1 MTVAPEAQYDR
12 RRSVVATVLLGV
24 VLAEA
29 VLTVIA
35 SVLSGLP
42 WSRLVDLLVVS
53 NTISGLALA
62 VAGWPIAYYRPRNLI
77 GWSLLLGGCFYA
89 FTGTGMAVL
98 AWAADDSWGWQV
110 FATVVNGVGWNW
122 ALALFIPLTLVL
134 FPEGRLP
141 SRRWRWFVGLLVVN
155 TVLLTAAGV
164 LDPKGGMSAEL
175 GIQAYPAR
183 PWPGQPMWLHVIW
196 EVGLVASYLG
206 AFAALVITYHRG
218 SDVVRRRVLW
228 LLMAMVVVVT
238 AFTLE
243 AVLRTE
249 SLLLGILPIVLIPL
263 SITIA
268 VLRHQVLDIRLVVS
282 RSLLYLLLTGGV
294 IGAYLG
300 LVALLD
306 QAVRRQV
313 SLGSSVL
320 ATLLIA
326 LAFNPVRLWLQRLI
340 HRAFYG
346 ARRDP
351 VRAIAAI
358 GERLGEVGTGT
369 AAGAGLDGV
378 LEALCRVMHFPAA
391 VLVVDERQVA
401 GYGEL
406 PAARQAITLHSGE
419 ERIGELVVGLRSGE
433 RRLDPADERVLSLM
447 AAPLTVAVQAGRLAD
462 ELQFSRQRVIT
473 GREEERR
480 RIRRDLHDGLGPVL
494 TGVVLNADAALR
506 LLEADRA
513 RSAELLETLRD
524 QTISAIEEI
533 RRLAYDL
540 RPPVLDGMG
549 LIGALREHAAVLAGD
564 GALTVSVEAP
574 TAIEDLPAAVEV
586 AAYRI
591 VTEALTNVIRH
602 STATR
607 AVVTLTVEE
616 TALRLEVRDNGV
628 NAEDSWQPG
637 VGLTSIRERT
647 AELGG
652 ASEIRYDRTG
662 GQVRVSL
669 PLASP
674 ATVPP
679 ETVPPETVPT
689 QTGRAAEV
697 ETGAGS

>member
-1 MTVAPEAQYDR
+1 MTSDLEAQYDR
-12 RRSVVATVLLGV
+12 RRSVAATVLLGV
-24 VLAEA
+24 AVAEA
-29 VLTVIA
+29 VLTVVA
-35 SVLSGLP
+35 SALSGLP

-53 NTISGLALA
+53 NTILGMALA
-62 VAGWPIAYYRPRNLI
+62 VAGWPIAFYRPRNLI
-77 GWSLLLGGCFYA
+77 GWVLLLGGCCYA

-98 AWAADDSWGWQV
+98 AWAADDGWGWRV
-110 FATVVNGVGWNW
+110 FATVVNGFGWNW
-122 ALALFIPLTLVL
+122 AVGFFIPLALVL
-134 FPEGRLP
+134 FPDGRLR
-141 SRRWRWFVGLLVVN
+141 SRLRWFVALLVVN
-155 TVLLTAAGV
+155 TAGLMVAGV
-164 LDPKGGMSAEL
+164 LDPLGGMSAEL
-175 GIQAYPAR
+175 GIQAYPAP
-183 PWPGQPMWLHVIW
+183 PWQGQPSWLNAILGI
-196 EVGLVASYLG
+196 GLPVSYLG
-206 AFAALVITYHRG
+206 AFAILVMTYRRG
-218 SDVVRRRVLW
+218 DEVVRRRMLW
-228 LLMAMVVVVT
+228 LVMAMVVVVS

-243 AVLRTE
+243 AVLSTD

-268 VLRHQVLDIRLVVS
+268 VLRYQLLDIRLVVS

-294 IGAYLG
+294 IAAYLG
-300 LVALLD
+300 LVALMD

-358 GERLGEVGTGT
+358 GERLGEIGTG
-369 AAGAGLDGV
+369 AEEGVGAGLDGV

-391 VLVVDERQVA
+391 SIVVGELVVA
-401 GYGEL
+401 GHGEL
-406 PAARQAITLHSGE
+406 PAARQAIVLRSGE
-419 ERIGELVVGLRSGE
+419 QRIGELVVGLRSGE
-433 RRLDPADERVLSLM
+433 HRLDAADERVLSLL
-447 AAPLTVAVQAGRLAD
+447 AAPLTVAAQAGRLAD
-462 ELQFSRQRVIT
+462 ELQVSRQRVIS

-513 RSAELLETLRD
+513 RSAELLAILRD
-524 QTISAIEEI
+524 QTIGAIEEI

-549 LIGALREHAAVLAGD
+549 LLGALREHAAVLSGRTVLSGRD
-564 GALTVSVEAP
+564 GEGALTVTVEAP
-574 TAIEDLPAAVEV
+574 VELPERPAAVEV

-602 STATR
+602 STASR
-607 AVVTLTVEE
+607 AVVLLTVEE
-616 TALRLEVRDNGV
+616 TALRVEVRDNGV
-628 NAEDSWQPG
+628 NVEDSWQPG

-652 ASEIRYDRTG
+652 ESEIRYDRTG
-662 GQVRVSL
+662 GQVQVSL
-669 PLASP
+669 PLPVRVSP
-674 ATVPP
+674 
-679 ETVPPETVPT
+679 
-689 QTGRAAEV
+689 V
-697 ETGAGS
+697 ESELGAGG

>member
-1 MTVAPEAQYDR
+1 MTTGLETPQVR
-12 RRSVVATVLLGV
+12 RRGMLATVLLGV
-24 VLAEA
+24 AMAEVA
-29 VLTVIA
+29 LTVVA
-35 SVLSGLP
+35 SALSGLP

-53 NTISGLALA
+53 NTLCGMALAL
-62 VAGWPIAYYRPRNLI
+62 AGWPIAHYRPRNPI
-77 GWSLLLGGCFYA
+77 GWALLLGGCCYA

-98 AWAADDSWGWQV
+98 AWAADDTTPWRLL
-110 FATVVNGVGWNW
+110 ATLVNAVGWNW
-122 ALALFIPLTLVL
+122 ALAVFIPLALVL

-141 SRRWRWFVGLLVVN
+141 SRRWRAFL
-155 TVLLTAAGV
+155 VLLLFNGIALTVAGI
-164 LDPKGGMSAEL
+164 LDPFGGMPGEL
-175 GIQAYPAR
+175 GIHAYPGE
-183 PWPGQPMWLHVIW
+183 PWPDQPRWLHVIW
-196 EVGLVASYLG
+196 EPGLIAAYLG
-206 AFAALVITYHRG
+206 GLTAVVLAYRRG
-218 SDVVRRRVLW
+218 DDLVRRRTLW
-228 LLMAMVVVVT
+228 LLMAMIVVVT

-249 SLLLGILPIVLIPL
+249 SLLLGILPIVLIPV

-268 VLRHQVLDIRLVVS
+268 VLRHQLLDIRLVVS

-294 IGAYLG
+294 VTAYLG

-351 VRAIAAI
+351 IRAIAAI
-358 GERLGEVGTGT
+358 GERLGEAGTGT
-369 AAGAGLDGV
+369 TTGLDGV
-378 LEALCRVMHFPAA
+378 LEALCRVMHYPAA
-391 VLVVDERQVA
+391 AIVVDTGEIARS
-401 GYGEL
+401 GEL
-406 PAARQAITLHSGE
+406 SANRQAIALLSGDQ
-419 ERIGELVVGLRSGE
+419 RIGELVVGLRSGE
-433 RRLDPADERVLSLM
+433 RRLDVADERLLSLL
-447 AAPLTVAVQAGRLAD
+447 AAPLGVAVQARQLAD
-462 ELQFSRQRVIT
+462 ELQVSRERVIS

-506 LLEADRA
+506 LLETDQG
-513 RSAELLETLRD
+513 RSAELLASLRD
-524 QTISAIEEI
+524 QTMGAIEEI

-549 LIGALREHAAVLAGD
+549 LLGALREHAAVLSGRDGEAG
-564 GALTVSVEAP
+564 LKVSVEAP
-574 TAIEDLPAAVEV
+574 PVLAELPAAVEV

-602 STATR
+602 SSATR
-607 AVVTLTVEE
+607 AVVQLRVAE
-616 TALRLEVRDNGV
+616 TALCVEVRDNGV
-628 NAEDSWQPG
+628 NADDSWQPG

-652 ASEIRYDRTG
+652 ESEIHYDRTG
-662 GQVRVSL
+662 GRVRVSL
-669 PLASP
+669 PLP
-674 ATVPP
+674 
-679 ETVPPETVPT
+679 
-689 QTGRAAEV
+689 V
-697 ETGAGS
+697 EHRLVESEAGT

>member
-1 MTVAPEAQYDR
+1 VTSDLEAQYGHR
-12 RRSVVATVLLGV
+12 HSVGATVLLAV
-24 VLAEA
+24 AVAEV
-29 VLTVIA
+29 VLTVVA
-35 SVLSGLP
+35 SALSGLP

-53 NTISGLALA
+53 NTILGMALA
-62 VAGWPIAYYRPRNLI
+62 VAGWPIAFYRPRNLI
-77 GWSLLLGGCFYA
+77 GWVLLLGGCCYA

-98 AWAADDSWGWQV
+98 AWAADDGWGWRV
-110 FATVVNGVGWNW
+110 FATVVNGFGWNW
-122 ALALFIPLTLVL
+122 AVAFFIPLALVL
-134 FPEGRLP
+134 FPDGRLP
-141 SRRWRWFVGLLVVN
+141 SRRLRWFVGLLLVN
-155 TVLLTAAGV
+155 TAGLMAAGV
-164 LDPKGGMSAEL
+164 LDPLGGMSAEL
-175 GIQAYPAR
+175 GIHAYPAP
-183 PWPGQPMWLHVIW
+183 PWQGQPSALNAIW
-196 EVGLVASYLG
+196 GIGLLGSYLG
-206 AFAALVITYHRG
+206 AFVILVITYRRG
-218 SDVVRRRVLW
+218 DEVVRRRMLW
-228 LLMAMVVVVT
+228 LVMAMVVVVS

-243 AVLRTE
+243 AVLSTE

-268 VLRHQVLDIRLVVS
+268 VLRHQLLDIRLVVS

-294 IGAYLG
+294 IAAYLG

-358 GERLGEVGTGT
+358 GERLGEIGTGT
-369 AAGAGLDGV
+369 GEGVGAGAGLDGV

-391 VLVVDERQVA
+391 AIVVGELVVA
-401 GYGEL
+401 GHGEL
-406 PAARQAITLHSGE
+406 PAARQAIVLHSGE
-419 ERIGELVVGLRSGE
+419 QRIGELVVGLRSGE
-433 RRLDPADERVLSLM
+433 HRLDAADERVLSLL
-447 AAPLTVAVQAGRLAD
+447 AAPLTVAVQAGRLAE
-462 ELQFSRQRVIT
+462 ELQVSRQRVIS

-513 RSAELLETLRD
+513 RSAELLANLRD
-524 QTISAIEEI
+524 QTIGAIEEI

-549 LIGALREHAAVLAGD
+549 LLGALREHAAVLSGRTVLSGRDGD
-564 GALTVSVEAP
+564 GALTVTVEAP
-574 TAIEDLPAAVEV
+574 VELPELPAAVEV

-602 STATR
+602 STASR
-607 AVVTLTVEE
+607 AVVTLSVAE
-616 TALRLEVRDNGV
+616 TALRVEVRDNGV

-652 ASEIRYDRTG
+652 ESEIRYDRTG

-669 PLASP
+669 PLPVRVSP
-674 ATVPP
+674 A
-679 ETVPPETVPT
+679 ESEL
-689 QTGRAAEV
+689 
-697 ETGAGS
+697 GAGG

>member
-1 MTVAPEAQYDR
+1 MTADPEAQYDR
-12 RRSVVATVLLGV
+12 RRSVVASVLLGV

-53 NTISGLALA
+53 NTICGLALA

-89 FTGTGMAVL
+89 FTGAGMAVL
-98 AWAADDSWGWQV
+98 AWAADDSWGWRV
-110 FATVVNGVGWNW
+110 LATVVNGFGWNW

-141 SRRWRWFVGLLVVN
+141 SRRWRWFVGLLVAN
-155 TVLLTAAGV
+155 TLLLTAAGV
-164 LDPKGGMSAEL
+164 LDPKGGMPAEL
-175 GIQAYPAR
+175 GIQAFPAS
-183 PWPGQPMWLHVIW
+183 PWTGQPMWLHVIW

-206 AFAALVITYHRG
+206 AFAALVVTYRRG
-218 SDVVRRRVLW
+218 SDVVRRRMLW

-243 AVLRTE
+243 AVLETE
-249 SLLLGILPIVLIPL
+249 SLLGILPIVLIPL

-300 LVALLD
+300 LLALLD

-391 VLVVDERQVA
+391 VLVVDDHLVA

-433 RRLDPADERVLSLM
+433 HRLDPADERVLLLL

-506 LLEADRA
+506 LLEADRV

-524 QTISAIEEI
+524 QTIGAIEEI

-549 LIGALREHAAVLAGD
+549 LIGALREHAAMLAGD
-564 GALTVSVEAP
+564 EALTVSVQAP
-574 TAIEDLPAAVEV
+574 TAIVDLPAAVEV

-591 VTEALTNVIRH
+591 ATEALTNVIRH

-669 PLASP
+669 PLPSP
-674 ATVPP
+674 ATAPP
-679 ETVPPETVPT
+679 KTGSPAAGKGE
-689 QTGRAAEV
+689 TGRAAGV
-697 ETGAGS
+697 ETGAGA